1 MDSRIN
7 YASYFIRKQLAVIA
21 LMMIVASTLSCS
33 NEPESSIRSDARDKL
48 ANQIEHTD
56 HSGFFNKPFADGPSV
71 TRACLQCH
79 EDSAQQVMQDRSL
92 ELAGPGS
99 HVTRT

>member
-21 LMMIVASTLSCS
+21 LIMIVASTLSCS

-48 ANQIEHTD
+48 DNQIEHTD

-71 TRACLQCH
+71 TRACLQVSPGFGTTGD
-79 EDSAQQVMQDRSL
+79 EDISL
-92 ELAGPGS
+92 ELAG
-99 HVTRT
+99 